1 MLSKLCQAYP
11 AYTVI
16 MMPSS
21 SGQQQQVPKKT
32 TFIQWYIKEFLL
44 TQMLQRTT
52 KAVPALEDGEERKE
66 DPEELLEVTYQMNSP
81 ETLKLLED
89 HVCRFLNRL
98 TSFNHMMTLNEQ
110 LVKHQLRSKF
120 LIEALT
126 LLQKRIKEKN
136 SVKSSLK
143 QKALILG
150 AMYVIEALINPTN
163 LVIKSLNIP

>member
-1 MLSKLCQAYP
+1 M
-11 AYTVI
+11 
-16 MMPSS
+16 
-21 SGQQQQVPKKT
+21 
-32 TFIQWYIKEFLL
+32 
-44 TQMLQRTT
+44 
-52 KAVPALEDGEERKE
+52 
-66 DPEELLEVTYQMNSP
+66 
-81 ETLKLLED
+81 
-89 HVCRFLNRL
+89 
-98 TSFNHMMTLNEQ
+98 
-110 LVKHQLRSKF
+110 KHQLRSKF